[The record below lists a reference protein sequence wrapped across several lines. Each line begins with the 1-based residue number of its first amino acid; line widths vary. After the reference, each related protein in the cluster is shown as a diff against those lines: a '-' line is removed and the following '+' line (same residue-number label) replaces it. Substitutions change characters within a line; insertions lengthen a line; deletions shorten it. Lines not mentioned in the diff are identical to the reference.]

1 MGVIELVP
9 DFEHGTLTR
18 YGANAFVQ
26 RPRNECAIEFAESSF
41 KKVSGRSDN
50 RRVPSASNVF
60 PAVTYRMP

>member
-41 KKVSGRSDN
+41 KK
-50 RRVPSASNVF
+50 
-60 PAVTYRMP
+60 